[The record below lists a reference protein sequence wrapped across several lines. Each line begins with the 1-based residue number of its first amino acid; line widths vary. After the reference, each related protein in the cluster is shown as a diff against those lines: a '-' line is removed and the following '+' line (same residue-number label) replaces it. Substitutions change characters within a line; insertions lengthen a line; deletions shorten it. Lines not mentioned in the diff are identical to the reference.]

1 MGSMSSAGFVTS
13 SLSMTFS
20 AQKLPGQ
27 PTKMG
32 NAGSQWAR
40 LRLTSGTRDA
50 SGAFW
55 VLRSQDSASFYL
67 SARA

>member
-1 MGSMSSAGFVTS
+1 MP
-13 SLSMTFS
+13 FS
-20 AQKLPGQ
+20 ALKVPGQ

-32 NAGSQWAR
+32 NAGFQWAQ

-55 VLRSQDSASFYL
+55 VLRSQDSALCNFFV
-67 SARA
+67 RAPDGESI